1 LAHEVFWKK
10 SVSKDFKKIVEE
22 RRRELFN
29 KIEEKLSRSPTSGE
43 KLHGKFEGLYKI
55 TIGDY
60 RVIYEIASKGPV
72 VLRVRHRRN
81 AYR

>member
-1 LAHEVFWKK
+1 LAYEVFWKK
-10 SVSKDFKKIVEE
+10 SVSKDLKKIAEE
-22 RRRELFN
+22 RRRQLFN
-29 KIEEKLSRSPTSGE
+29 KIEGRLSRSPTSGE

-60 RVIYEIASKGPV
+60 RVFYEIASKGPV